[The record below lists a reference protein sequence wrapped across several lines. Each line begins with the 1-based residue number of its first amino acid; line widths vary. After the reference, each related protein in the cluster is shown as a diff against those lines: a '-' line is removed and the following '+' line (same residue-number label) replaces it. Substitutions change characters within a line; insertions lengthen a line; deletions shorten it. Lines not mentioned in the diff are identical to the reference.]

1 MTKPR
6 QLLLLVAVAVL
17 CVLGFAS
24 PARAHNSLISS
35 DPADGAEVAA
45 APRQMTFR
53 FDKSVP
59 LDTVSVELIDGTG
72 VRTEVG
78 QFVHGPAGDTE
89 VIATLPAIRAGEV
102 TVRWRLVGPDGHPIT
117 GRVSFT
123 VAASATTTAA
133 PATTAA
139 TTTLPPGTPSSV
151 LAAAQTTVPAPTT
164 TVPQL
169 FGGGGNGGDG
179 DGFAEPWTT
188 PDPARWLFRAMSYVA
203 IIVIGGVIAASAF
216 VWDGAARHHALRRV
230 VLYALGTAGVLAF
243 VQLLVIASDIEAKAP
258 WSAWGGLSAAFET
271 DAGAAFGVRILLLG
285 IVGAVLHLV
294 QPISEQT
301 RWFAAGAGVVLLLG
315 TWAFAGHSRSMRW
328 PILGIPLDIA
338 HHAAAAAWLGG
349 LAIVGL
355 VAARE
360 CSVKELT
367 GVVQRFAS
375 VAKFS
380 VVAIVGTGLLQGI
393 RLVGSPGRLFEAN
406 HGRYLVVKLLALGVM
421 LWVADV
427 NRRRVGI
434 RFQKA
439 STATRLAVENLRR
452 AMATELALGLAII
465 GITAAMVVSPP
476 AVADDQ
482 LAGPGAEASGTS
494 PATSA
499 ASTFAPTT
507 TATTAAASGACVVD
521 ETLQLGA
528 SGDGVRCL
536 QEALIAGSFM
546 SGPSTGEFDNATD
559 AAVREYQEASG
570 LGVDG
575 IVGPIT
581 ADSLNIWGGD

>member
-1 MTKPR
+1 VTKPR
-6 QLLLLVAVAVL
+6 QLLLVVALAIL
-17 CVLGFAS
+17 CVVGLAS
-24 PARAHNSLISS
+24 PASAHNSLVSS
-35 DPADGAEVAA
+35 DPAEGAALAA
-45 APRQMTFR
+45 APSQMTLR

-72 VRTEVG
+72 VRTEVE

-89 VIATLPAIRAGEV
+89 VIATLPAIGAGEV

-123 VAASATTTAA
+123 VAAAA
-133 PATTAA
+133 ATTAA
-139 TTTLPPGTPSSV
+139 AGTTLPPGTTTSV
-151 LAAAQTTVPAPTT
+151 LAAAPTTVPAPTT
-164 TVPQL
+164 TTRQL
-169 FGGGGNGGDG
+169 FAGGGDDSGG

-188 PDPARWLFRAMSYVA
+188 PDPARWMFRALSYVA
-203 IIVIGGVIAASAF
+203 IIVIGGVIATSAI
-216 VWDGAARHHALRRV
+216 VWDGASRHDPLRRIV
-230 VLYALGTAGVLAF
+230 FYALGTAGVLAL
-243 VQLLVIASDIEAKAP
+243 VQLLVIASDIEANAP

-271 DAGAAFGVRILLLG
+271 DAGTAFGLRILLLG
-285 IVGAVLHLV
+285 IVAAVLYLV
-294 QPISEQT
+294 PSIGERT
-301 RWFAAGAGVVLLLG
+301 RWLAAGACVLLLFG

-355 VAARE
+355 VAARD

-380 VVAIVGTGLLQGI
+380 VIAIVGTGLLQAI

-406 HGRYLVVKLLALGVM
+406 HGRYLVVKLVALGVM

-452 AMATELALGLAII
+452 AMATELGLGLAII

-482 LAGPGAEASGTS
+482 PADPGPVAEASGTTPTT
-494 PATSA
+494 PAVSLV
-499 ASTFAPTT
+499 PTT
-507 TATTAAASGACVVD
+507 TAVPTTAASTCAMD
-521 ETLQLGA
+521 ETLQLGSA
-528 SGDGVRCL
+528 GDDVRCL
-536 QEALIAGSFM
+536 QEALIAGSFL

-581 ADSLNIWGGD
+581 AESLDIWGGD

>member
-1 MTKPR
+1 VTKPR
-6 QLLLLVAVAVL
+6 QLLLLVAVAIV

-24 PARAHNSLISS
+24 PARAHNSLVSS
-35 DPADGAEVAA
+35 DPADGAELAA
-45 APRQMTFR
+45 APSQMMFR

-72 VRTEVG
+72 IRTELE
-78 QFVHGPAGDTE
+78 QFAHGPAGDTE
-89 VIATLPAIRAGEV
+89 VIATLPAIGAGEV

-123 VAASATTTAA
+123 VAAAATTTAA
-133 PATTAA
+133 ATTLAPGTSTSVPAA
-139 TTTLPPGTPSSV
+139 TPTSVPPP
-151 LAAAQTTVPAPTT
+151 PTT
-164 TVPQL
+164 TTPAI
-169 FGGGGNGGDG
+169 FGGGGVDGDQG
-179 DGFAEPWTT
+179 DGFAEPYST
-188 PDPARWLFRAMSYVA
+188 PDAARWLFRAASYVA
-203 IIVIGGVIAASAF
+203 IIVIGGVIATSAF
-216 VWDGAARHHALRRV
+216 VWNGAARHDTLRRV
-230 VLYALGTAGVLAF
+230 VLYALGTAVVLAV

-258 WSAWGGLSAAFET
+258 WSAWGGVSAAFET
-271 DAGAAFGVRILLLG
+271 DAGTAFGLRILLLG
-285 IVGAVLHLV
+285 IVGAVLYLV
-294 QPISEQT
+294 PTISEQT
-301 RWFAAGAGVVLLLG
+301 RWLTAGAVVLLLLG

-360 CSVKELT
+360 CSVRELT

-375 VAKFS
+375 VAKYS
-380 VVAIVGTGLLQGI
+380 VIVVVGTGLLQGV

-406 HGRYLVVKLLALGVM
+406 HGRYLVVKLVALGVM
-421 LWVADV
+421 LWIADV

-439 STATRLAVENLRR
+439 ATATRRAVENLRR

-482 LAGPGAEASGTS
+482 LADRGPVAEASGTTPTSS
-494 PATSA
+494 PPSTLGATTTTGPTTSA
-499 ASTFAPTT
+499 A
-507 TATTAAASGACVVD
+507 GACAMGQ
-521 ETLQLGA
+521 TLQLGA
-528 SGDGVRCL
+528 SGDDVRCL
-536 QEALIAGSFM
+536 QEALIANSYL
-546 SGPSTGEFDNATD
+546 SGPSTGEFDDMTD

-581 ADSLNIWGGD
+581 AESLAIWGGS

>member
-1 MTKPR
+1 VTKPR
-6 QLLLLVAVAVL
+6 QLLLAVAVAVL

-24 PARAHNSLISS
+24 PARAHNSLVSS
-35 DPADGAEVAA
+35 DPADGAELAV

-78 QFVHGPAGDTE
+78 QFAHGPAGDTE
-89 VIATLPAIRAGEV
+89 VIATLPAIGAGEV

-133 PATTAA
+133 
-139 TTTLPPGTPSSV
+139 TTTLPPGAPTSV

-169 FGGGGNGGDG
+169 FGGGGDGNGGDG
-179 DGFAEPWTT
+179 FDEPWTT
-188 PDPARWLFRAMSYVA
+188 PDPARWLFRAVSYVA

-230 VLYALGTAGVLAF
+230 VLYALGTAGVLAL
-243 VQLLVIASDIEAKAP
+243 VQLLVIASDIEARAP

-285 IVGAVLHLV
+285 IVGAVLYLV

-301 RWFAAGAGVVLLLG
+301 RWLAAGAGVVLLLG

-328 PILGIPLDIA
+328 PILGVPLDIA

-380 VVAIVGTGLLQGI
+380 VIAIVGTGLLQGI

-452 AMATELALGLAII
+452 AMATELGLGLAII

-482 LAGPGAEASGTS
+482 LAGPGPGPVAEASGTT
-494 PATSA
+494 PTTSA

-507 TATTAAASGACVVD
+507 TTATTTAAPGACVVD
-521 ETLQLGA
+521 EALQLG
-528 SGDGVRCL
+528 
-536 QEALIAGSFM
+536 
-546 SGPSTGEFDNATD
+546 
-559 AAVREYQEASG
+559 
-570 LGVDG
+570 
-575 IVGPIT
+575 
-581 ADSLNIWGGD
+581 